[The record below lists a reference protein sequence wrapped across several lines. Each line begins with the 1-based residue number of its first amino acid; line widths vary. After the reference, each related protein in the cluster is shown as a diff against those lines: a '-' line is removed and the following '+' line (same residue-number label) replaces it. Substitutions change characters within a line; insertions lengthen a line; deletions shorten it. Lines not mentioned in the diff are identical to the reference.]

1 MRRALILSDW
11 PNVTKLSIAY
21 FLSTLYFYIPVY
33 ALYLQSRGL
42 NYVQINSLWG
52 IIVGTMFLTE
62 VPTGLVADKLSRKRS
77 VNIALGLQLVG
88 EIIFIFAKG
97 YWPFALAAV
106 AGGLGFAFSSG
117 AVEALVYDSLKQSNQ
132 ESDMSRAMGLLSAA
146 QRGANLLAFAVGGV
160 LVVNLT
166 EQRFVLAIV
175 LTALMVAGGWLV
187 SLTLEEPPAPEPSQA
202 GDSPIKLLAHA
213 VRRLCV
219 ERRFRR
225 LALLAVLT
233 VPFTNY
239 LINLY

>member
-97 YWPFALAAV
+97 
-106 AGGLGFAFSSG
+106 
-117 AVEALVYDSLKQSNQ
+117 
-132 ESDMSRAMGLLSAA
+132 
-146 QRGANLLAFAVGGV
+146 
-160 LVVNLT
+160 
-166 EQRFVLAIV
+166 
-175 LTALMVAGGWLV
+175 
-187 SLTLEEPPAPEPSQA
+187 
-202 GDSPIKLLAHA
+202 
-213 VRRLCV
+213 
-219 ERRFRR
+219 
-225 LALLAVLT
+225 
-233 VPFTNY
+233 
-239 LINLY
+239 